1 MESASDLFTMA
12 KLFRIWPLQQCP
24 VPKRSLLTMT
34 APRSLLLPSAL
45 LAALT
50 APLPAEDKVDFAR
63 QVQPIFAEHCLECH
77 GPDDAKGGLVLT
89 SRDAAMKALKSGAHA
104 IIPGAPTKGAMMERL
119 TTGDID
125 QRMPPK
131 EKKPMKPGEIET
143 LRRWI
148 AEGAEFQSHW
158 AYAELRLSPPPAAK
172 TTDAVRNDIDR
183 FILAGLE
190 AKGLVPAPEAD
201 RATLIRRVYLD
212 LLGLPPSVAEV
223 DAFIAD
229 KSPQAYEKML
239 DQALASEHFG
249 ERWGRHWLDMA
260 RYADSDGYEKDRPRP
275 DAWRYR
281 DWVIRAVNDDMPFD
295 QFTIEQLA
303 GDLLPDATAE
313 QLVATA
319 FNRQTLTNTEGGTD
333 QEQFRI
339 EACMDR
345 TETLGTIWLGLTV
358 GCARCHTHK
367 YDQITQKEYYQ
378 LFSFFNNG
386 DEVTRQAPTSPA
398 EWAAYEKANGAAAR
412 ALIPLRK
419 KVDIAKT
426 SVRVKLPDWEKTIQA
441 RLEAARRAGK
451 TQTFTALKV
460 ISTQSKG
467 ATQFTPQADG
477 SVLATGKQPAQD
489 TYTVT
494 VELPP
499 GQITA
504 LQLEVLPDPSLPRQG
519 PGRSNTGN
527 FVLNEVSARLLPATG
542 SSSKLILHSAS
553 ADYSQKDFKADGAAD
568 GKPSTGWAVGGRTS
582 QKHVL
587 TVQPSEP
594 LQAAAGSKLE
604 LVLDQ
609 LYAKSGGQHCI
620 GRFRILAA
628 GEETEASI
636 VPAAVLKI
644 LNEEPKRRNPVVIQA
659 LYEWMEATDPE
670 VRAAQAILSEAE
682 SKLPAPPLMDVR
694 VIAQRTTTPRTTH
707 VLHRGD
713 FLQPAEA
720 VTPATFATLPPLKA
734 NGDKATRLDLAR
746 WLVSANN
753 PLTPRVTVNHLWTHL
768 FGEGL
773 VSTTADF
780 GVRGAAPTHPELL
793 DWLASHF
800 VKDGWRRK
808 SLLRLIMTSATYRQ
822 ASTLTNNVRGQRS
835 GEELAQ
841 LEDID
846 PRNLFLWRQNRLRVE
861 GEVVRD
867 LYLAASG
874 LLSEKLG
881 GPSVYPP
888 MPPDVA
894 ALSYANNFTWKTSE
908 GADRYRRGM
917 YTFFKRTAPH
927 PELMTFDCPDANL
940 TNVRRTVSNTP
951 LQALT
956 TLNAEAFTEA
966 AQALAAQLLADPGLR
981 NDQARLT
988 AAIRRCVSRLPQKS
1002 ELATLDELLLDA
1014 RKYYQ
1019 AAPQAEIKAMNG
1031 NHLPKGASPTEH
1043 AALTATTR
1051 IILNLDEF
1059 ITRE

>member
-1 MESASDLFTMA
+1 
-12 KLFRIWPLQQCP
+12 
-24 VPKRSLLTMT
+24 
-34 APRSLLLPSAL
+34 
-45 LAALT
+45 
-50 APLPAEDKVDFAR
+50 
-63 QVQPIFAEHCLECH
+63 
-77 GPDDAKGGLVLT
+77 
-89 SRDAAMKALKSGAHA
+89 
-104 IIPGAPTKGAMMERL
+104 
-119 TTGDID
+119 
-125 QRMPPK
+125 
-131 EKKPMKPGEIET
+131 
-143 LRRWI
+143 
-148 AEGAEFQSHW
+148 
-158 AYAELRLSPPPAAK
+158 
-172 TTDAVRNDIDR
+172 
-183 FILAGLE
+183 
-190 AKGLVPAPEAD
+190 
-201 RATLIRRVYLD
+201 YLD
-212 LLGLPPSVAEV
+212 LLGLPPTVA
-223 DAFIAD
+223 DADAYIAD

-239 DQALASEHFG
+239 DRALASEHFG

-367 YDQITQKEYYQ
+367 YDQISQKEYYQ

-398 EWAAYEKANGAAAR
+398 EWAAYEKTNGAAAR
-412 ALIPLRK
+412 SLIPLRK
-419 KVDIAKT
+419 RLDIAK
-426 SVRVKLPDWEKTIQA
+426 SNLPVKLPEWEKAIQA
-441 RLEAARRAGK
+441 RLATARQTQK
-451 TQTFTALKV
+451 TQTFAPLKI

-467 ATQFTPQADG
+467 ATQFAPQADG
-477 SVLATGKQPAQD
+477 SVLATGKSPAQD
-489 TYTVT
+489 TYTVS
-494 VELPP
+494 VQLPTGP
-499 GQITA
+499 ITA
-504 LQLEVLPDPSLPRQG
+504 LQLEVLPDPSLPKQG
-519 PGRSNTGN
+519 PGRSSGGN
-527 FVLNEVSARLLPATG
+527 FVLNEITARLVPNTG
-542 SSSKLILHSAS
+542 PSHAVILHSAT
-553 ADYSQKDFKADGAAD
+553 ADYSQKDFKADGAVD
-568 GKPSTGWAVGGRTS
+568 SKPSTGWAVGGKTG

-587 TVQPSEP
+587 TVQLSEP

-604 LVLDQ
+604 LALDQ

-620 GRFRILAA
+620 GKFRILAA
-628 GEETEASI
+628 TEETEASI
-636 VPAAVLKI
+636 VPGTVLKI

-659 LYEWMEATDPE
+659 LYDWMEKIDPD

-694 VIAQRTTTPRTTH
+694 VIAQRTTAPRTTH

-713 FLQPAEA
+713 FLQPAEE
-720 VTPATFATLPPLKA
+720 VEPATFATLPPLKSA
-734 NGDKATRLDLAR
+734 GEKATRLDLAK
-746 WLVSANN
+746 WLVSAKN
-753 PLTPRVTVNHLWTHL
+753 PLTPRVTVNHFWTHL

-773 VSTTADF
+773 VTTTADF

-793 DWLASHF
+793 DWLASRF
-800 VKDGWRRK
+800 VQGGWSRK
-808 SLLRLIMTSATYRQ
+808 NLLRLIMTSATYRQ
-822 ASTLTNNVRGQRS
+822 VSTVSTNVNGARS
-835 GEELAQ
+835 GEELARIDD
-841 LEDID
+841 LD
-846 PRNLFLWRQNRLRVE
+846 PRNLLLWRQNRVRVE

-874 LLSEKLG
+874 LLSQKLG
-881 GPSVYPP
+881 GPSVFPP

-894 ALSYANNFTWKTSE
+894 ALSYANNFKWTTSE
-908 GADRYRRGM
+908 GPDRYRRGM

-966 AQALAAQLLADPGLR
+966 AQALAARLFADPSLR
-981 NDQARLT
+981 NDQDRLT

-1002 ELATLDELLLDA
+1002 ELATLEGLLVDA

-1019 AAPQAEIKAMNG
+1019 SAPQAEIKAMNG

-1043 AALTATTR
+1043 AAFTATTR
-1051 IILNLDEF
+1051 IVLNLDEF